1 MWNGIASLL
10 QAAPTIPGRPPELGV
25 TLHCPQAPLS
35 CSSQQLQPPYNPQPR
50 ALPSLQDLGIRVL
63 FCNLLQVFFSL
74 PFLSEACLG
83 FCSTLRLERAARLL
97 WKSCFPCHM
106 TSVGYIATFHMAAQT
121 QTVVFMKILLIQTW
135 SLPGT
140 RGSFLG
146 CGVFCLE
153 EQLTEGGVEGQL
165 LCLVHGG
172 GGEGGPSQECGASW
186 AAPSPAPLREV
197 IAARSQRCFLFFD
210 SGAGWVWVRGKGK
223 GLVEGIR
230 TPVSGCPVADLF
242 CALR

>member
-10 QAAPTIPGRPPELGV
+10 QAAPAIPGRPQELGV

-35 CSSQQLQPPYNPQPR
+35 CSSPATTAPTVPSPAPYPPSKT
-50 ALPSLQDLGIRVL
+50 LESG
-63 FCNLLQVFFSL
+63 FCFVILQVIFSL

-197 IAARSQRCFLFFD
+197 TAAHSQKVFF
-210 SGAGWVWVRGKGK
+210 V
-223 GLVEGIR
+223 
-230 TPVSGCPVADLF
+230 F
-242 CALR
+242 